1 MSNVKNF
8 GLVGVGFDVQ
18 YGKGGSRLI
27 NNAGTFNFKNST
39 GSGDVA
45 ITTAGITSSAGNV
58 ALTTGNLILS
68 STSGN
73 LSIGGDTTLSRQQA
87 GVFLLSG
94 TAAVMLP
101 SGTQAQRPG
110 TPLPAMIRFNDDT
123 DTLEY
128 YTGSAWVTLA
138 SGGSTTG
145 LQTEIDNIETSLG
158 PAISAS
164 GTYVSAGFTGATL
177 SGSTSFTNAI
187 QKVADKAESIDTLE
201 ELEPPVA
208 TGNIIYASSNTVW
221 SLGLP
226 GATTGV
232 QPYDAGLAALAAKSS
247 TGILV
252 QTAAD
257 TYTSR
262 SIAVPAAGIT
272 ITNADGVS
280 GNPTLALAND
290 LAAVEGLSTTGYA
303 IRTGTDTWTTRAITG
318 QSGNISVTN
327 GDGVAGA
334 TNIDLAT
341 VTNSGTGT
349 FLKIT
354 RDGFGRVSGTT
365 AVVAADITGLADS
378 AYVNVGG
385 DTMTGTL
392 TMTGGTTQIV
402 LPNAPTIGTHAT
414 NKDYVDAKVS
424 GLSWKNPVVAASI
437 GANVSIASAPATL
450 DGITLANGDRILL
463 KDQTVNNENLIYI
476 FNGAGAALTIAP
488 DSDTAPELINATVFV
503 SGGTINSDTGWTQTG
518 VLGGGTVNWVQF
530 SGSNTYVA
538 GGGLTLV
545 GNTFAVGPGAGIVVG
560 ADDISLSLF
569 NASSGGLILTT
580 DGTARSVATTAKLNL
595 LLPAGSSLTQ
605 DTTGLYIPAGGISN
619 AKLAN
624 GGISFGGD
632 SGGFFNLALG
642 SSLTIAGTAAQGI
655 STTSSTG
662 NVTIT
667 AANATSAQKGV
678 ASFTA
683 TEFVVTAGNVALGT
697 IPAAKLPGSGGI
709 TFAGTTGS
717 DAVILGETVT
727 FNGGD
732 ATISTTVATNTV
744 TISLGTVTVAHG
756 GTGITSITQ
765 NQVLYGGASNTIT
778 QNAGLA
784 FNSGT
789 GVLTVG
795 SSTLTGPPAGDTV
808 LTSTV
813 VNANLLLQPN
823 GTGHVIVGSGATGI
837 IRSNTSQALTVRGTT
852 TLNLESVAGST
863 TMILPSGSTTA
874 KVTISGPTAVQYATS
889 LGAADLVNR
898 QYVDTVV
905 GGGGSGDVK
914 TVIATVPLTP
924 IGTTNIGSAIPAGST
939 ILSTLVSINTA
950 DSGTATLSV
959 GKSGAVSAYMLATE
973 NDPQQLGLYQA
984 ETLVTEAG
992 SVQIIA
998 TVAGTPVS
1006 GTSTIIVS
1014 YRIL

>member
-58 ALTTGNLILS
+58 ALTTGNLILT

-73 LSIGGDTTLSRQQA
+73 LTIAGDTTLSRQQA

-158 PAISAS
+158 AAISAS
-164 GTYVSAGFTGATL
+164 GTYVPAGFTGTTL
-177 SGSTSFTNAI
+177 TGTTSFTNAI
-187 QKVADKAESIDTLE
+187 QLVANKAEATDTLE
-201 ELEPPVA
+201 EIKAPVA
-208 TGNIIYASSNTVW
+208 TGNIIYANSNTTWAVAA
-221 SLGLP
+221 P
-226 GATTGV
+226 GATSGV
-232 QPYDAGLAALAAKSS
+232 QGYDAGLAALAVKSS

-262 SIAVPAAGIT
+262 SIVAPAAGIT
-272 ITNADGVS
+272 ITNGSGVA
-280 GNPTLALAND
+280 GDPTLVLAND
-290 LAAVEGLSTTGYA
+290 LAAVEGISGTGYA
-303 IRTGTDTWTTRAITG
+303 IRTGADAWTTRSITG
-318 QSGNISVTN
+318 TAGRILVTN
-327 GDGVAGA
+327 GDA
-334 TNIDLAT
+334 TTASTSIDLAT
-341 VTNSGTGT
+341 LADGGTGT

-354 RDGFGRVSGTT
+354 RDTYGRVSGSV
-365 AVVAADITGLADS
+365 AVAAADITGLVDAS
-378 AYVNVGG
+378 YVNVGG

-392 TMTGGTTQIV
+392 TMSGAGVQVV
-402 LPNAPTIGTHAT
+402 LPNAPTLGTHAT
-414 NKDYVDAKVS
+414 NKDYVDSKVT
-424 GLSWKNPVVAASI
+424 GLSWKNPVVAAST
-437 GANVSIASAPATL
+437 GTNVNISAPGATL
-450 DGITLANGDRILL
+450 DGVTLTVGDRILL
-463 KDQTVNNENLIYI
+463 KDQTINNENLIYI
-476 FNGAGAALTIAP
+476 FNGPAVPLTIAP
-488 DSDTAPELINATVFV
+488 DADTPAELVNATVFV
-503 SGGTINSDTGWTQTG
+503 ANGTVNFDTGWTQTG
-518 VLGGGTVNWVQF
+518 VLGGGTVDWVQF

-538 GGGLTLV
+538 GGGLTLT
-545 GNTFAVGPGAGIVVG
+545 GNTFNVGAGAGILVG

-569 NASSGGLILTT
+569 NTASGGLILTT
-580 DGTARSVATTAKLNL
+580 DGVARSSAATAKLQL
-595 LLPAGSSLTQ
+595 LLPASSGLTQ
-605 DTTGLYIPAGGISN
+605 DATGLYI
-619 AKLAN
+619 AN
-624 GGISFGGD
+624 GGIANIKLTNSSITFNGTTGN
-632 SGGFFNLALG
+632 SGAIALG
-642 SSLTIAGTAAQGI
+642 GTLTIAGTAAQGI
-655 STTSSTG
+655 STTGSANTI
-662 NVTIT
+662 TIT
-667 AANATSAQKGV
+667 AADATSAQKGV

-683 TEFVVTAGNVALGT
+683 AQFTVTSGNVALNAV
-697 IPAAKLPGSGGI
+697 PAGSLPGSGAI

-717 DAVILGETVT
+717 DAVVLGETVS
-727 FNGGD
+727 FLGGD
-732 ATISTTVATNTV
+732 ATITTAVTANTV

-756 GTGITSITQ
+756 GTGLTTITQ

-789 GVLTVG
+789 GILTVG
-795 SSTLTGPPAGDTV
+795 SGTFAGPAAGDVSITANATNGNIN
-808 LTSTV
+808 LAPNSTAHV
-813 VNANLLLQPN
+813 VIGNPS
-823 GTGHVIVGSGATGI
+823 GST
-837 IRSNTSQALTVRGTT
+837 IRSFTGNSLIVRGST
-852 TLNLESVAGST
+852 TLSLESVSGST
-863 TMILPSGSTTA
+863 TMTLPAGTTA
-874 KVTISGPTAVQYATS
+874 KVSISGPTAVQYATS
-889 LGAADLVNR
+889 LAANDLVNR

-924 IGTTNIGSAIPAGST
+924 VGTTNIGAAIPAGST
-939 ILSTLVSINTA
+939 ILSTLVSVNTA

-973 NDPQQLGLYQA
+973 NDPQLLGLYQA